1 MSRTNL
7 CFSIHPSFLFF
18 VLSLSCFHSFPFFFF
33 SRFFASSC
41 ITLPISSVS
50 ADSVQPLKPSFS
62 LHSSSPLVST
72 RSPCLLL
79 PLRSPLAS
87 PPVRVWCGLCKAGAC
102 LSEIPLL
109 SATLTHTAGRAGDS
123 TGEEQQWVGP
133 RGRRDCF
140 SSLPVSPA
148 PLFSFSF
155 PFSVLSINSVGR
167 ASLVWIAFLSAWA
180 LPPPSSSSR
189 TSRRLIGSTT
199 ESLSRRTSLCATT
212 QTCHHHPSLAAAQPP
227 ADATSLFRFPCR
239 ALAWGLSSRNPT
251 APPPPFLFL
260 SPASLS
266 DTLPRTPL

>member
-62 LHSSSPLVST
+62 LHSSSPFVST
-72 RSPCLLL
+72 RSPCLLP

-109 SATLTHTAGRAGDS
+109 SATLTHTVGRAGDS
-123 TGEEQQWVGP
+123 TGAEQQWVGP
-133 RGRRDCF
+133 RGRRPTASLPSRLSR
-140 SSLPVSPA
+140 SSL
-148 PLFSFSF
+148 LF
-155 PFSVLSINSVGR
+155 LISIFR
-167 ASLVWIAFLSAWA
+167 AQYQLGGPCEFGVDRLFVCLGA
-180 LPPPSSSSR
+180 PSSFLSSR

-212 QTCHHHPSLAAAQPP
+212 QTCHHHPSLAAAQLP
-227 ADATSLFRFPCR
+227 ADAT
-239 ALAWGLSSRNPT
+239 LS
-251 APPPPFLFL
+251 FV
-260 SPASLS
+260 SPAALS
-266 DTLPRTPL
+266 HGA